1 MNDIEMTKVSD
12 TDIYN
17 AVNEWKEEL
26 EFGIELCFPR
36 VSYIETIIK
45 DVYPKK
51 SKERFNSE
59 FKFYQK
65 LFPTLKEVS
74 KKEKN
79 DAFNNYIKETNS
91 LIITYRGKINKL
103 SVKDFHNLY
112 TGVPYLNKKTAYI
125 EDFEPITEKFLT
137 EEVVNFSDEEVKK
150 HADSI
155 TVPQE
160 LERYKEKQKKLI
172 HHRS

>member
-1 MNDIEMTKVSD
+1 
-12 TDIYN
+12 
-17 AVNEWKEEL
+17 
-26 EFGIELCFPR
+26 
-36 VSYIETIIK
+36 
-45 DVYPKK
+45 
-51 SKERFNSE
+51 
-59 FKFYQK
+59 